1 MSYHQAAPPSRVVSP
16 LGPKPACQ
24 PPVFVQLVYELRT
37 VAGVKVKE
45 RTAFCDMRN
54 DMKSSFGIHRACL
67 LTDTL
72 SVTASLTATKQRN
85 SGPQSPKCLLSGPS
99 QKKAADPCPT
109 RTWLPKMGPSW
120 ALVQAPQA
128 GLKERGCDPWLAGQ
142 LDADAG
148 ASSLQIPRPSCQ
160 FLLLLIFTA
169 DTATHC
175 RRPTCLGAGPR

>member
-1 MSYHQAAPPSRVVSP
+1 MHRVTRKSKLRMSYHQAAPPSRVVSP

-85 SGPQSPKCLLSGPS
+85 SGPQSPKCLLSLVSQWKVCCPHSNSLAFQPS
-99 QKKAADPCPT
+99 
-109 RTWLPKMGPSW
+109 S
-120 ALVQAPQA
+120 
-128 GLKERGCDPWLAGQ
+128 
-142 LDADAG
+142 
-148 ASSLQIPRPSCQ
+148 
-160 FLLLLIFTA
+160 FLL
-169 DTATHC
+169 C
-175 RRPTCLGAGPR
+175 GLGQAASAL